1 MGRFQFRDEGSL
13 ADAAIEVT
21 GRDLDDL
28 FATAAQALTVL
39 MVDPCTI
46 QPTVERTV
54 SLSARRDD
62 LLLYDWLSELILRK
76 DRDQEVFPEVEA
88 RVSGD
93 GGGWRLTARL
103 RGGSLAPARTA
114 RRRDPKA
121 VTLHRFALERGD
133 RGCWARF
140 VIDI

>member
-1 MGRFQFRDEGSL
+1 MGRFRFLDEGSL

-28 FATAAQALTVL
+28 FATAARAVATLMADPRTVPL
-39 MVDPCTI
+39 D
-46 QPTVERTV
+46 VERTV
-54 SLSARRDD
+54 SLSASRDD

-76 DRDQEVFPEVEA
+76 DRDQEVFPEVET
-88 RVSGD
+88 RVLSD
-93 GGGWRLTARL
+93 GGWRLEARL
-103 RGGSLAPARTA
+103 RGGSLASPRTA

-121 VTLHRFALERGD
+121 VTLHRFVLERGAH
-133 RGCWARF
+133 GCLAHV